1 MTSSFAWLDYSE
13 SERRRMLEA
22 ISGFQESDTL
32 DEIGIGSIRDAF
44 SDLLFPGT
52 SVIQTRARYFLF
64 IPWIYLRIEHDR
76 VPSSQAGLRA
86 RKLQVEL
93 ARALQRG
100 ETSERGIIGIRAG
113 ESLQRLP
120 SSVYWQGLA
129 TFEIRGVR
137 GSIDR
142 YHQSLDWYYQRSSR
156 STRRSDEG
164 ELYERVV
171 PNWHAAI
178 PPAPDEFLEGTS
190 FMLRREDAEYLRE
203 RILTT
208 NEQSLLAWLV
218 DRSKRGAT
226 SPFPWQHPQLH
237 ELNAELRALLEQA
250 RLFSEVIHGAQLL
263 YGRLVATAADRP
275 DVEERYVN
283 RLREWAGTIEAR
295 AGDLRGWDRDGFWE
309 IVQRGNRRLPP
320 PARRFVDSWIELAA
334 EDPGAVGDDARAHQL
349 IAERERAL
357 KGSQARLSNT
367 RARERWTGTAGTAQ
381 LDFRWSTARQI
392 VDDIRRGLGA
402 DARS

>member
-1 MTSSFAWLDYSE
+1 MSSFAWLDYSE
-13 SERRRMLEA
+13 SERRRMLET

-100 ETSERGIIGIRAG
+100 EPSERGIIGIRAG

-120 SSVYWQGLA
+120 SSVYWQALA
-129 TFEIRGVR
+129 TFEIRHVR

-142 YHQSLDWYYQRSSR
+142 YHQSLDWYYRRSRRSS
-156 STRRSDEG
+156 RRSDEG
-164 ELYERVV
+164 ELYERVA
-171 PNWHAAI
+171 PNWHTTI
-178 PPAPDEFLEGTS
+178 PPAPDVFLEETS
-190 FMLRREDAEYLRE
+190 FTLRPEDAEYMRE

-208 NEQSLLAWLV
+208 QGESLLAWLI
-218 DRSKRGAT
+218 DHSERGAT
-226 SPFPWQHPQLH
+226 SAFPWQHPQLH
-237 ELNAELRALLEQA
+237 ELSAELRALLEHA

-263 YGRLVATAADRP
+263 YGLLVARAAARP
-275 DVEERYVN
+275 DVEERYGD
-283 RLREWAGTIEAR
+283 RLDQWTDSIAAR
-295 AGDLRGWDRDGFWE
+295 ASDLRGWDRDGFWE
-309 IVQRGNRRLPP
+309 VVRKGNRRLPA
-320 PARRFVDSWIELAA
+320 PARRFVDRWIDIAA
-334 EDPGAVGDDARAHQL
+334 DDPSAVARDGRVHQL
-349 IAERERAL
+349 ITERERAL
-357 KGSQARLSNT
+357 KGSQARLTNT
-367 RARERWTGTAGTAQ
+367 RARERWTGTAGTTQ
-381 LDFRWSTARQI
+381 LDFRWSTVRQI
-392 VDDIRRGLGA
+392 VDDIRFGLGA
-402 DARS
+402 DA